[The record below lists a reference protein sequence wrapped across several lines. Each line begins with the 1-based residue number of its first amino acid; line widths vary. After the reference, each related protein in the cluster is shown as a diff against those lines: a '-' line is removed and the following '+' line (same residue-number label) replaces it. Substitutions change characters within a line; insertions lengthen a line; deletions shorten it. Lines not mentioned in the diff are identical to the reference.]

1 MKLKLYILVSAL
13 MLSVSALAQ
22 EDYYIR
28 TIFNN
33 RGHRSS
39 GGYAS
44 LSNKFTT
51 INGDYANLVELYG
64 GWYINHRFLLGLAG
78 AASTNNIQVP
88 VQDRAEE
95 DLDLS
100 YQYVQ
105 CGMMTEYIIS
115 SHRAVHVG
123 FQLFTGA
130 GLTLQYEREGENEEH
145 WDSYYDYDH
154 DENWFVVAEPGVKVE
169 VNIFKWMRFT
179 PGVSYRMAFGSE
191 GKGLSDDDISG
202 VSVNLGLKFGKF

>member
-13 MLSVSALAQ
+13 MLSAGVFAQ
-22 EDYYIR
+22 EDYNIR

-33 RGHRSS
+33 KGPRSS

-44 LSNKFTT
+44 ISNKFTS
-51 INGDYANLVELYG
+51 INGDYANVVELYG
-64 GWYINHRFLLGLAG
+64 GWYINHRLLIGIAG
-78 AASTNNIQVP
+78 AATTNTIPVP
-88 VQDRAEE
+88 LQDRTVE

-100 YQYVQ
+100 YEYVQ
-105 CGMMTEYIIS
+105 CGMMTEYIMA

-130 GLTLQYEREGENEEH
+130 GLTLQYERELENEEH

-191 GKGLSDDDISG
+191 GKGLTDDDISG
-202 VSVNLGLKFGKF
+202 VSINLGLKFGKF

>member
-1 MKLKLYILVSAL
+1 MKLKLYILVGAL
-13 MLSVSALAQ
+13 MLSVGAIAQ
-22 EDYYIR
+22 DDYYIR

-33 RGHRSS
+33 KGPRSS

-44 LSNKFTT
+44 LSNKFTS
-51 INGDYANLVELYG
+51 INGDYANVVELYG
-64 GWYINHRFLLGLAG
+64 GWYINHRFLIGIAG
-78 AASTNNIQVP
+78 AATTNNIPVP
-88 VQDRAEE
+88 LQDRTVE

-100 YQYVQ
+100 YEYVQ
-105 CGMMTEYIIS
+105 CGMMTEYIMA

-130 GLTLQYEREGENEEH
+130 GLTLQYERDLENEEH

-191 GKGLSDDDISG
+191 GKGLTDDDISG